1 MKPRHIVLLVLVSAV
16 WGLNFVVVRLGLN
29 QFPPL
34 VFTCLRFV
42 VCALPVVVIARP
54 AVPWPQLLSLGF
66 VLGAAVFGF
75 LFAGMAAG
83 LRPGTASLVMQ
94 TQVLFT
100 LVLGALVLRE
110 KPGRLRWIG
119 VLLGMAG
126 IASLARDSI
135 ADGTATG
142 FALVLA
148 GALSWGIANLQFRR
162 LQSVSMLAVM
172 VWISLVPP
180 IPLWG
185 LSDLIEG
192 PGALPAAL
200 QGMTLGGAGA
210 LLYTSVLSTLFGYGV
225 WGAMIR
231 DYGASPVAPF
241 ALLVPIFAMAGSHLV
256 FGERWTPA
264 MITGS
269 ALVLAGLAVNV
280 AAGRRTSRARA
291 APDPIMPN
299 SEGGASS

>member
-1 MKPRHIVLLVLVSAV
+1 LS
-16 WGLNFVVVRLGLN
+16 N
-29 QFPPL
+29 QRAKIGIL
-34 VFTCLRFV
+34 FTCLRFV
-42 VCALPVVVIARP
+42 VCALPAVVIARP

-83 LRPGTASLVMQ
+83 MRPGAAALVMQ

-100 LVLGALVLRE
+100 LILGALVLRE

-126 IASLARDSI
+126 IACLANDSV
-135 ADGTATG
+135 AEGTAKG

-148 GALSWGIANLQFRR
+148 GAFSWGVANLQFRR

-192 PGALPAAL
+192 SGALPAAL
-200 QGMTLGGAGA
+200 REMTLGGAVA

-231 DYGASPVAPF
+231 DYGASPSRLSRFWSRFSPW
-241 ALLVPIFAMAGSHLV
+241 PD
-256 FGERWTPA
+256 
-264 MITGS
+264 
-269 ALVLAGLAVNV
+269 
-280 AAGRRTSRARA
+280 RTSF
-291 APDPIMPN
+291 
-299 SEGGASS
+299 SASDRRRRC